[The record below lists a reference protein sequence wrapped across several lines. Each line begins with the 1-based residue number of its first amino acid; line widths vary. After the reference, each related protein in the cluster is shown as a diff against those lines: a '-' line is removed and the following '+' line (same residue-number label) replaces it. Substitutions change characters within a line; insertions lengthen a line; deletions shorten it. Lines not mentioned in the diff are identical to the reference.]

1 MNEPQAENLKNKKK
15 LLLITD
21 LYPHRYNPVCGVFI
35 REHSVE
41 LAKYYQVHIIATSFP
56 YPYSIEHKKED
67 NLEITHIFFP
77 SIKSIFVSAFFTYPI
92 LALPKIIKIIKNWKP
107 DIIQVHDYHHIPEL
121 FWLKTWLDNYDY
133 HKFLYLHNIRSHP
146 DRLKGNLIIPFYKKT
161 LKKAFNN
168 WDHIFTVN
176 VRLKEWLIPYIP
188 ENKIT
193 VTGNG
198 ISPTPIVKEEEL
210 SFIKTLLDP
219 GAFRIISVGN
229 LLKEKGFGY
238 LIQAVHK
245 LIKKGFN
252 IQLVIVGEGKYH
264 QDLSELIQ
272 NLQLSNNVILTG
284 AIENRILRNIYP
296 FFNLFVLASYSE
308 TFGIVYLEAMYAGLP
323 VIGVKGEGICGLFE
337 EDKEALFTKPQN
349 SENLAEKIEWVLT
362 HSEEASAIGQAG
374 QLKVTKQYMLNDL
387 IAGLREIY
395 E

>member
-1 MNEPQAENLKNKKK
+1 
-15 LLLITD
+15 
-21 LYPHRYNPVCGVFI
+21 
-35 REHSVE
+35 
-41 LAKYYQVHIIATSFP
+41 
-56 YPYSIEHKKED
+56 
-67 NLEITHIFFP
+67 
-77 SIKSIFVSAFFTYPI
+77 
-92 LALPKIIKIIKNWKP
+92 
-107 DIIQVHDYHHIPEL
+107 
-121 FWLKTWLDNYDY
+121 
-133 HKFLYLHNIRSHP
+133 
-146 DRLKGNLIIPFYKKT
+146 LKGNLIIPFYKKT

-323 VIGVKGEGICGLFE
+323 VIGVKGEGIYGLFE